1 VLTGIIRRV
10 ELAHTAAILLG
21 QRESKMSVYTVKLT
35 DGTVGTV
42 DSDCLGCSIAED
54 FIGDWMTVKLYDEN
68 GILIEITGILESVL
82 EEN

>member
-10 ELAHTAAILLG
+10 ELAHTAAILLR
-21 QRESKMSVYTVKLT
+21 QRENKMSVYTVKLA

-42 DSDCLGCSIAED
+42 NSDCLGCSIAED
-54 FIGDWMTVKLYDEN
+54 FIGDWMTVQLHNEN
-68 GILIEITGILESVL
+68 GEQIEITGILESVL